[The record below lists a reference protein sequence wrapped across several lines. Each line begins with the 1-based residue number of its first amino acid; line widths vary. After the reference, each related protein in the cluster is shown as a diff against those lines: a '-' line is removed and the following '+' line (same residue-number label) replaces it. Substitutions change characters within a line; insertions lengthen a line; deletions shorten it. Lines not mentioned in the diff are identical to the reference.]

1 MNDIYKQKA
10 QKYKYK
16 YLKLKTYFGEG
27 GIYGEYQQ
35 QINPHGYPQN
45 INPNPHGYPQNINPN
60 QHGYPQHIN
69 PNQHQYPHGY
79 QQQNKNQ
86 QNTFIK
92 TLAEGG
98 FGCVFRPPLIPPIIL
113 FDNTKQKYP
122 FPPSSPDNI
131 DFERYNNKGYVGKL
145 MVSEEYEKEYKNF
158 NIVRSI
164 TKNSNH
170 IPELIF
176 EGTIQNININ
186 SDCKL
191 FNFKPNQKW
200 GYIIT
205 SYVGER
211 IADYINN
218 NNIKLILT
226 NLKDAIT
233 SVIKPLN
240 DNGYVHYD
248 INLGNITVKE
258 DKVYFID
265 FGTLTNNNPITRNI
279 DIIKLYILVNDLFKP
294 QFSKLNLN
302 IELISKV
309 ENICSKPIKTY
320 NKIINYDHKNPNKS
334 RQEIIMEFTQLTK
347 YDENMYSKLM
357 YDLDQIINL
366 LPNNAALNQNIAV
379 QNQNIAVQNQNIA
392 VQKPNPNNCKDIESC
407 NINSCNIKLTNIGD
421 VNAAIEYYKQNCLKK
436 I

>member
-27 GIYGEYQQ
+27 GNPHGYQHGYQQ
-35 QINPHGYPQN
+35 QINPHGYQHGYPQN
-45 INPNPHGYPQNINPN
+45 INPNP
-60 QHGYPQHIN
+60 HGYPQHIN

-79 QQQNKNQ
+79 QQQNRNP

-98 FGCVFRPPLIPPIIL
+98 FGCVFSPPLIPPIIL

-122 FPPSSPDNI
+122 SSPSNI

-164 TKNSNH
+164 TKKSNH

-176 EGTIQNININ
+176 AGTIQNININ
-186 SDCKL
+186 SDCRLLKL
-191 FNFKPNQKW
+191 NPNSKW

-205 SYVGER
+205 SHVGER

-265 FGTLTNNNPITRNI
+265 FGTLENKNLITRNI

-302 IELISKV
+302 KELISKV
-309 ENICSKPIKTY
+309 ENICSEPIKTY
-320 NKIINYDHKNPNKS
+320 NKIINYDHNNPNKS
-334 RQEIIMEFTQLTK
+334 LQEIMMEITQLTK
-347 YDENMYSKLM
+347 YDEKMYSKLM

-366 LPNNAALNQNIAV
+366 LPNNAPLNPNIAV
-379 QNQNIAVQNQNIA
+379 QNPNNVPPNPNIAVQN
-392 VQKPNPNNCKDIESC
+392 PNPNKCKDIESC

-436 I
+436 NLEH